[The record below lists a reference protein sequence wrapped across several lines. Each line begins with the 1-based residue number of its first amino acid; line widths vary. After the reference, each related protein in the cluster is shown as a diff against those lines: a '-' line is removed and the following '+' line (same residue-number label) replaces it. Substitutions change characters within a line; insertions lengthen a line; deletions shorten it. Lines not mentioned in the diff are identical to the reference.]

1 MKLTYTH
8 TRRAC
13 FTGYFIQ
20 ALVCNLAPLL
30 FVTFQ
35 RKFGIT
41 LAELSYLILFNF
53 LCQLGA
59 DVFGTRFGDKLGYR
73 RMAVICPAF
82 AFVGFLLMAVLPNV
96 MENAFL
102 ALILSTLVFAFGGGL
117 SEVMLNS
124 VMDAVP
130 DSNNDTIMPLL
141 HSFFSWGQLFTV
153 LLSSLFLKLFGEDV
167 WYLLP
172 AIWSLLPLY
181 NLISFARVPMPPAVP
196 VETRTPLR
204 SLFKKR
210 SFLLMVI
217 IMLAAGASE
226 MAMAQW
232 ASFFA
237 ERGLGVSKFVGDL
250 LGPCAFAVLM
260 GGGRVLYGFFGKNWK
275 FSRVLPL
282 MAVLCIACYLTSAV
296 ANSPVW
302 ALIGCA
308 VCGFSV
314 SLMWPG
320 TLAVAADRY
329 PTGGTSMFGVLAV
342 AGDIGCS
349 VGPWLSGLVSDGVQK
364 LPAGL
369 ALAENMG
376 ISAEQLG
383 LKAGL
388 LICCLFPLVLLIAE
402 LALTRK
408 KKIQPIKKES

>member
-1 MKLTYTH
+1 MKLTYNH

-35 RKFGIT
+35 NKFGIT

-53 LCQLGA
+53 LCQLLA
-59 DVFGTRFGDKLGYR
+59 DIFGTRFGDKLGYR
-73 RMAVICPAF
+73 RMAILCPGLS
-82 AFVGFLLMAVLPNV
+82 FVGFLLMAVLPNV
-96 MENAFL
+96 MGNVFL

-124 VMDAVP
+124 VMDAIP
-130 DSNNDTIMPLL
+130 KKESGSTMALL
-141 HSFFSWGQLFTV
+141 HSFFSWGQVGTV
-153 LLSSLFLKLFGEDV
+153 VLSSLFLKLFGEDV

-181 NLISFARVPMPPAVP
+181 NLICFARVPMPEAVP
-196 VETRTPLR
+196 AEERTPLR

-210 SFLLMVI
+210 SFLLMVV
-217 IMLAAGASE
+217 IMLSAGASE

-260 GGGRVLYGFFGKNWK
+260 GGGRLLYGFFGSKWK
-275 FSRVLPL
+275 FCRVLPL
-282 MAVLCIACYLTSAV
+282 MAVLCIVCYFTSAV
-296 ANSPVW
+296 ATNPVW

-308 VCGFSV
+308 MCGFSV

-329 PTGGTSMFGVLAV
+329 PTGGTSMFGMLAI

-349 VGPWLSGLVSDGVQK
+349 VGPWLSGLVSDGVQR
-364 LPAGL
+364 LPQGL
-369 ALAENMG
+369 TLAADIG
-376 ISAEQLG
+376 ITPEQLG

-388 LICCLFPLVLLIAE
+388 LICCLFPFILLIAE
-402 LALTRK
+402 LVLTKRKSALK
-408 KKIQPIKKES
+408 

>member
-20 ALVCNLAPLL
+20 AVVCNLAPLL

-41 LAELSYLILFNF
+41 LAQLSYLILFNF
-53 LCQLGA
+53 LCQLSA
-59 DVFGTRFGDKLGYR
+59 DFFGTRFGDKLGYR
-73 RMAVICPAF
+73 RMALMCPGLAF
-82 AFVGFLLMAVLPNV
+82 IGFLLMAVLPNV
-96 MENAFL
+96 MENVFL
-102 ALILSTLVFAFGGGL
+102 ALLLSTFVFAFGGGL

-130 DSNNDTIMPLL
+130 NDGPSSIMPLL
-141 HSFFSWGQLFTV
+141 HSFFSWGQLVTV
-153 LLSSLFLKLFGEDV
+153 VLSSLFLKLFGEDV

-172 AIWSLLPLY
+172 ALWSLLPLY
-181 NLISFARVPMPPAVP
+181 NLISFARVPLPEAVP
-196 VETRTPLR
+196 AENRTPLR

-217 IMLAAGASE
+217 IMLAAGAAE

-250 LGPCAFAVLM
+250 LGPCAFALLM
-260 GGGRVLYGFFGKNWK
+260 GGGRVLYGFFGHRWK
-275 FSRVLPL
+275 LSRVLPMMSL
-282 MAVLCIACYLTSAV
+282 LCIACYFTSAT
-296 ANSPVW
+296 AKSPVL
-302 ALIGCA
+302 ALVGCA

-314 SLMWPG
+314 ALMWPG
-320 TLAVAADRY
+320 TLAVASDRF
-329 PTGGTSMFGVLAV
+329 PTGGTSMFGVLAI
-342 AGDIGCS
+342 AGDIGCAG
-349 VGPWLSGLVSDGVQK
+349 GPWLSGLISDGVQK
-364 LPAGL
+364 LPQGL
-369 ALAENMG
+369 ALAQKMG
-376 ISAEQLG
+376 ITAEQLG

-388 LICCLFPLVLLIAE
+388 LICCLFPLILLIAQ
-402 LALTRK
+402 LVMNKR
-408 KKIQPIKKES
+408 KKESC